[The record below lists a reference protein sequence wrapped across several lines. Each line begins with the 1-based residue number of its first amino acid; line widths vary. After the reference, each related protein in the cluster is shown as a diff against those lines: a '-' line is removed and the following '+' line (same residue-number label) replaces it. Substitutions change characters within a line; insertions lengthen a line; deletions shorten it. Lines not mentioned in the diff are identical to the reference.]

1 MSCVVWG
8 LIKEECEAEVIEISH
23 SFPGIND
30 QPRLFLSVAN
40 EREGTWPWY
49 DSVEFDDMDSFY
61 KFAAF
66 VRETEERI
74 KNAEKDKWGF
84 PILEERP

>member
-1 MSCVVWG
+1 MSCVVWD
-8 LIKEECEAEVIEISH
+8 LIKEECEAEVIEVSL
-23 SFPGIND
+23 SFVGEND
-30 QPRLFLSVAN
+30 RSRLFLSIAN

-49 DSVEFDDMDSFY
+49 DSVEFDDMESFY

-74 KNAEKDKWGF
+74 KNAEKDKRGF

>member
-1 MSCVVWG
+1 MSCVVWD

-30 QPRLFLSVAN
+30 QPRLFLSIAN
-40 EREGTWPWY
+40 EREGTGPWY

-74 KNAEKDKWGF
+74 KNAEKDKRGF